1 MKQAKKR
8 FGRGAV
14 ASLFCATVLAASLPA
29 LPAAAASTLAGDV
42 NLDGSV
48 NLSDAV
54 AMQQYLLQERTLSAE
69 AGANADYN
77 ADGVCNVIDLAMIKR
92 TVLESNPVTNTIAIH
107 LSDSGITVENDTK
120 GVTSVS
126 GKTVTI
132 SASGSYTVDGSMADG
147 QILVNI
153 PDTTADA
160 DDVELILNNVT
171 MTSST
176 GAPCIYTQSA
186 VKTKLTVTG
195 TNTFTDTATA
205 ANVDTSG
212 VIYADGK
219 LTVTKNSTGTLQ
231 VTSSMNAGLYATKNI
246 NLNGGTIQVDTDV
259 DSTSDADAI
268 KTKKTLTVEGA
279 TVTVDASADGLK
291 STKELVNIVSGN
303 VSVKAG
309 NDAIQA
315 ATDIN
320 ISGGTVVAGGDR
332 GFRLDDGGKLN
343 ITGGDVLATATDYQ
357 ITNSTDSLATVDLS
371 GCTQGVMMLDFA
383 AEQAKK
389 QPITVQQN
397 GNTVYEMT
405 TNKKCSY
412 ALLSGSGLTASG
424 SYTTAVNSAEQGHTP
439 SGSTTQESTFVMSG
453 TATEFY
459 QVAAT
464 GTVVTPTDDT
474 AVATISYSNSGVQL
488 LNASGK
494 DVSSLNSSGIT
505 VDGSTVTLT
514 QPATV
519 DVTGESS
526 NARIVVNVDKTTYAN
541 GVVELCLKNA
551 TLSNATAAP
560 IYVEAIGDEVV
571 LNSSSGT
578 VNTIS
583 DGTSHTDT
591 YVDSDGVTNTVSG
604 AVFSRD
610 DMKLKGSGSLTIN
623 GNTEDGLVCKNDLK
637 LYNGTIT
644 VTAKDDAIRGND
656 SITIGNA
663 SATDYKNLNVTAT
676 STAGDAFKTKDTD
689 TTSGK
694 GYLTINGGTVQAT
707 AYADAFHSAQ
717 TLTVNGG
724 DINIQTTCPVSNSN
738 TGGWGGFPGG
748 GGDGNSD
755 KTDISAKGLKAGC
768 TDDNNNTIAGN
779 ITIAGGTIT
788 IDSTDDSVHATNI
801 TMTGGTVTAA
811 TGDDGMHADNK
822 LDIQAGTVTIT
833 KSYEGLE
840 AADLQINGGNIHVNA
855 SDDGLNAAGG
865 NDSSGNNGGWGGGGW
880 GGGMSSSTGTLTIND
895 GYLVVRAE
903 GDGLDSNGDLIINGG
918 TVLVYGPTTGG
929 NGIFDKGDGN
939 YSFQINGGTVW
950 GCGTSD
956 MFESPNKTYLSG
968 TVSATAGATFAAADA
983 SGNVSS
989 IMTVPSDMNMSNAM
1003 LFYCG
1008 SDVSSVGLYS
1018 GGTYSGGTMNADG
1031 YATGGTLSGGSSV
1044 SSSSSGGG
1052 NNRPGGRW

>member
-8 FGRGAV
+8 FGRAAV

-29 LPAAAASTLAGDV
+29 LPAAAATLAGDV

-48 NLSDAV
+48 NLSDVV

-92 TVLESNPVTNTIAIH
+92 TVLQNNPINDTIAIH

-246 NLNGGTIQVDTDV
+246 NLNGGTIAVNTDV

-279 TVTVDASADGLK
+279 TVAVDASADGLK

-371 GCTQGVMMLDFA
+371 GCTQGVMMLDLA

-424 SYTTAVNSAEQGHTP
+424 SYTTAVNGAAQGHTP

-494 DVSSLNSSGIT
+494 DVSSSNSSGIT

-526 NARIVVNVDKTTYAN
+526 NARIVVNVDKTTYAD

-591 YVDSDGVTNTVSG
+591 YVDNDGVTNTVNG

-610 DMKLKGSGSLTIN
+610 DLKLKGSGSLTIN

-694 GYLTINGGTVQAT
+694 GYLTINGGTIQAT
-707 AYADAFHSAQ
+707 AYADAFHSSQ

-724 DINIQTTCPVSNSN
+724 DINIQTTCPASNSN

-748 GGDGNSD
+748 GG
-755 KTDISAKGLKAGC
+755 
-768 TDDNNNTIAGN
+768 
-779 ITIAGGTIT
+779 
-788 IDSTDDSVHATNI
+788 
-801 TMTGGTVTAA
+801 
-811 TGDDGMHADNK
+811 
-822 LDIQAGTVTIT
+822 
-833 KSYEGLE
+833 
-840 AADLQINGGNIHVNA
+840 
-855 SDDGLNAAGG
+855 
-865 NDSSGNNGGWGGGGW
+865 WGGS
-880 GGGMSSSTGTLTIND
+880 MSFSTGTLTIND

-956 MFESPNKTYLSG
+956 MFESPNTTYLSG

>member
-29 LPAAAASTLAGDV
+29 LPAAAATLAGDV

-77 ADGVCNVIDLAMIKR
+77 ADGVCNVIDLSMIKR

-132 SASGSYTVDGSMADG
+132 SASGSYTVDGSIADG

-246 NLNGGTIQVDTDV
+246 NLNGGTIAVNTDV

-268 KTKKTLTVEGA
+268 KTKKALTVEGA
-279 TVTVDASADGLK
+279 SVTVDASADGLK

-303 VSVKAG
+303 VGVKAG

-389 QPITVQQN
+389 QPIT
-397 GNTVYEMT
+397 
-405 TNKKCSY
+405 
-412 ALLSGSGLTASG
+412 
-424 SYTTAVNSAEQGHTP
+424 
-439 SGSTTQESTFVMSG
+439 
-453 TATEFY
+453 
-459 QVAAT
+459 
-464 GTVVTPTDDT
+464 
-474 AVATISYSNSGVQL
+474 
-488 LNASGK
+488 
-494 DVSSLNSSGIT
+494 
-505 VDGSTVTLT
+505 
-514 QPATV
+514 
-519 DVTGESS
+519 
-526 NARIVVNVDKTTYAN
+526 
-541 GVVELCLKNA
+541 
-551 TLSNATAAP
+551 
-560 IYVEAIGDEVV
+560 
-571 LNSSSGT
+571 
-578 VNTIS
+578 
-583 DGTSHTDT
+583 
-591 YVDSDGVTNTVSG
+591 
-604 AVFSRD
+604 
-610 DMKLKGSGSLTIN
+610 
-623 GNTEDGLVCKNDLK
+623 
-637 LYNGTIT
+637 
-644 VTAKDDAIRGND
+644 
-656 SITIGNA
+656 
-663 SATDYKNLNVTAT
+663 
-676 STAGDAFKTKDTD
+676 
-689 TTSGK
+689 
-694 GYLTINGGTVQAT
+694 
-707 AYADAFHSAQ
+707 
-717 TLTVNGG
+717 
-724 DINIQTTCPVSNSN
+724 IQ
-738 TGGWGGFPGG
+738 
-748 GGDGNSD
+748 
-755 KTDISAKGLKAGC
+755 
-768 TDDNNNTIAGN
+768 
-779 ITIAGGTIT
+779 
-788 IDSTDDSVHATNI
+788 
-801 TMTGGTVTAA
+801 
-811 TGDDGMHADNK
+811 
-822 LDIQAGTVTIT
+822 
-833 KSYEGLE
+833 
-840 AADLQINGGNIHVNA
+840 
-855 SDDGLNAAGG
+855 
-865 NDSSGNNGGWGGGGW
+865 
-880 GGGMSSSTGTLTIND
+880 
-895 GYLVVRAE
+895 
-903 GDGLDSNGDLIINGG
+903 
-918 TVLVYGPTTGG
+918 
-929 NGIFDKGDGN
+929 
-939 YSFQINGGTVW
+939 
-950 GCGTSD
+950 
-956 MFESPNKTYLSG
+956 
-968 TVSATAGATFAAADA
+968 
-983 SGNVSS
+983 
-989 IMTVPSDMNMSNAM
+989 
-1003 LFYCG
+1003 
-1008 SDVSSVGLYS
+1008 
-1018 GGTYSGGTMNADG
+1018 
-1031 YATGGTLSGGSSV
+1031 
-1044 SSSSSGGG
+1044 
-1052 NNRPGGRW
+1052 

>member
-29 LPAAAASTLAGDV
+29 LPAAAATLAGDV

-92 TVLESNPVTNTIAIH
+92 TVLQNNPINDTIAIH

-126 GKTVTI
+126 GKTVAI
-132 SASGSYTVDGSMADG
+132 SASGSYTVDGSIADG

-153 PDTTADA
+153 PDTTTDA
-160 DDVELILNNVT
+160 NDVELILNNVT

-176 GAPCIYTQSA
+176 GTPCIYTQSA

-246 NLNGGTIQVDTDV
+246 NLNGGTIAVNTDV

-279 TVTVDASADGLK
+279 TVIVDASADGLK

-424 SYTTAVNSAEQGHTP
+424 SYTTAVNGAEQGHTP

-474 AVATISYSNSGVQL
+474 AVECFGQ
-488 LNASGK
+488 
-494 DVSSLNSSGIT
+494 
-505 VDGSTVTLT
+505 
-514 QPATV
+514 
-519 DVTGESS
+519 
-526 NARIVVNVDKTTYAN
+526 
-541 GVVELCLKNA
+541 
-551 TLSNATAAP
+551 
-560 IYVEAIGDEVV
+560 
-571 LNSSSGT
+571 
-578 VNTIS
+578 
-583 DGTSHTDT
+583 
-591 YVDSDGVTNTVSG
+591 
-604 AVFSRD
+604 
-610 DMKLKGSGSLTIN
+610 
-623 GNTEDGLVCKNDLK
+623 
-637 LYNGTIT
+637 
-644 VTAKDDAIRGND
+644 
-656 SITIGNA
+656 
-663 SATDYKNLNVTAT
+663 
-676 STAGDAFKTKDTD
+676 
-689 TTSGK
+689 
-694 GYLTINGGTVQAT
+694 
-707 AYADAFHSAQ
+707 
-717 TLTVNGG
+717 
-724 DINIQTTCPVSNSN
+724 
-738 TGGWGGFPGG
+738 
-748 GGDGNSD
+748 
-755 KTDISAKGLKAGC
+755 GC
-768 TDDNNNTIAGN
+768 FR
-779 ITIAGGTIT
+779 
-788 IDSTDDSVHATNI
+788 
-801 TMTGGTVTAA
+801 
-811 TGDDGMHADNK
+811 
-822 LDIQAGTVTIT
+822 L
-833 KSYEGLE
+833 
-840 AADLQINGGNIHVNA
+840 
-855 SDDGLNAAGG
+855 
-865 NDSSGNNGGWGGGGW
+865 
-880 GGGMSSSTGTLTIND
+880 
-895 GYLVVRAE
+895 
-903 GDGLDSNGDLIINGG
+903 
-918 TVLVYGPTTGG
+918 
-929 NGIFDKGDGN
+929 
-939 YSFQINGGTVW
+939 
-950 GCGTSD
+950 
-956 MFESPNKTYLSG
+956 
-968 TVSATAGATFAAADA
+968 
-983 SGNVSS
+983 
-989 IMTVPSDMNMSNAM
+989 
-1003 LFYCG
+1003 
-1008 SDVSSVGLYS
+1008 
-1018 GGTYSGGTMNADG
+1018 
-1031 YATGGTLSGGSSV
+1031 
-1044 SSSSSGGG
+1044 
-1052 NNRPGGRW
+1052 